1 MPRVTVKDK
10 WKMKKWYKVVAP
22 PVFESIPIGTTPAD
36 EEWKLLGRVFEVT
49 LFDITGDFS
58 KHYVH
63 LYFQV
68 HDVQEGVAYTRFKG
82 HELARDYL
90 KSIIRRKSSKVAAI
104 VDVKTKD
111 GHVLRVQG
119 MVLTAFRCK
128 TSQKRAI
135 RKELVRVLTEKAS
148 ELTLDEYIKAMIFGQ
163 LANDMFEAAKKIYPI
178 RKAEVYKSRML
189 YIPTEEGLKKAVIVA
204 TSPR

>member
-68 HDVQEGVAYTRFKG
+68 HDVQEGVAYTSFKG

-104 VDVKTKD
+104 VDVTTKD
-111 GHVLRVQG
+111 GYVLRVQG

-135 RKELVRVLTEKAS
+135 RKELIRVLTEKAS

-189 YIPTEEGLKKAVIVA
+189 YIPTEEGLKKAIIVA
-204 TSPR
+204 TPPR

>member
-10 WKMKKWYKVVAP
+10 WKMKKWYRVVAP
-22 PVFESIPIGTTPAD
+22 QIFESMPIGITPVD

-49 LFDITGDFS
+49 LFDLTGDFS

-104 VDVKTKD
+104 EDVKTKD
-111 GHVLRVQG
+111 GYVLRVQG

-128 TSQKRAI
+128 TSQKKAI
-135 RKELVRVLTEKAS
+135 RKELAEVLKSKAS
-148 ELTLDEYIKAMIFGQ
+148 ELTLDEFIKAMIFGE
-163 LANDMFEAAKKIYPI
+163 LANDMFQAAKKIYPV
-178 RKAEVYKSRML
+178 RKAEIYKSRLL
-189 YIPTEEGLKKAVIVA
+189 YMPTPEGLKKAVIVP
-204 TSPR
+204 TPPR